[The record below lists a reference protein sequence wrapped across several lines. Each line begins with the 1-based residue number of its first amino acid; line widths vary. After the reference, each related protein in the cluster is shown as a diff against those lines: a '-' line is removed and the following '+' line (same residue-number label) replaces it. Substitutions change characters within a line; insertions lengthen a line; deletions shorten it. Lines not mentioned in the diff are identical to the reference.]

1 MSDRGTTG
9 GDEGDPFVRESGQE
23 VGRLRHRS
31 SGSGRRLGRS
41 GKRHDVDIARVLVRR
56 LLAIIRRES
65 ARVERRRIGR
75 CVRTTEDG
83 GDSSLSRSKL
93 ENMGSVVVNADDCI
107 EAMRGRFERGPPAP
121 AAKDASPCEE
131 RDASDG

>member
-1 MSDRGTTG
+1 MRAIRSCASRDKRLVDCATEAAEAG
-9 GDEGDPFVRESGQE
+9 G
-23 VGRLRHRS
+23 
-31 SGSGRRLGRS
+31 LGRS